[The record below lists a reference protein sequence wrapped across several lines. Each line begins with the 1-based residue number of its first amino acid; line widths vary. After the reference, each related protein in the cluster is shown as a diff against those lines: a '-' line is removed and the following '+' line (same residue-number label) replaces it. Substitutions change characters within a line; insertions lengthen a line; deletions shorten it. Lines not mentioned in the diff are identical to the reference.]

1 MTSLL
6 PRMLVII
13 FLTNTSHFL
22 SFNYIVSLI
31 GVPRATGSHSHC
43 PSKTTTGPTYIVL
56 ARNLFQATWLH
67 QRSVSDGKMTILI
80 LFWATSFILKKQ
92 SFMNQLIWGIKQPPC
107 DLLFITYHVDFCW
120 ILVYDR
126 TTSPIKHATSI
137 LPLIFCSKLVNR
149 KNLLGDDLVNITLS
163 TYK

>member
-43 PSKTTTGPTYIVL
+43 PSKTTTGPTHIVL
-56 ARNLFQATWLH
+56 ARNLFQTTWLH

-80 LFWATSFILKKQ
+80 LFWATSFILKNNYLWTD
-92 SFMNQLIWGIKQPPC
+92 SNEESNNRRVIYS
-107 DLLFITYHVDFCW
+107 LLPIMLTSAESSYTTEPLLLSNTRQVYCPSSSVPNSSIVRTYS
-120 ILVYDR
+120 R
-126 TTSPIKHATSI
+126 
-137 LPLIFCSKLVNR
+137 
-149 KNLLGDDLVNITLS
+149 
-163 TYK
+163 